1 MVWLFIIGAVIV
13 LFASGLTGELIQTQ
27 VLHNTTPIAQRG
39 AMSDFIIGAIFWI
52 VIGAVVFAVRR
63 RIAVNENLR
72 ARRDA
77 DIAAEQQ
84 RERDRQ
90 DQIKQHDK
98 AQREVGE
105 MLQTKNRYAV
115 DQFEKLP
122 LYVSNAHQYLD
133 IAEQEFKETAY
144 VPFWTAIENAT
155 NELGRFIDGISV
167 INRTAS
173 EYHSLAE
180 SYKGPVDPFA
190 ISLDATAKL
199 GVSQGVSGR
208 IEHITRPAHR
218 DPDFSQIYLLM
229 RGNAIMVAGFA
240 NLGDALGRMTAS
252 LLGAL
257 SGINDS
263 VRLAGSSINGLT
275 GQLSAIDTGIKSLDA
290 STRSV
295 ERATRGGA
303 VQVSTHFREL
313 ERQQSRSILMLD
325 NIQRDRKPPFFV
337 R

>member
-1 MVWLFIIGAVIV
+1 
-13 LFASGLTGELIQTQ
+13 
-27 VLHNTTPIAQRG
+27 
-39 AMSDFIIGAIFWI
+39 
-52 VIGAVVFAVRR
+52 
-63 RIAVNENLR
+63 
-72 ARRDA
+72 
-77 DIAAEQQ
+77 
-84 RERDRQ
+84 
-90 DQIKQHDK
+90 
-98 AQREVGE
+98 
-105 MLQTKNRYAV
+105 
-115 DQFEKLP
+115 
-122 LYVSNAHQYLD
+122 
-133 IAEQEFKETAY
+133 
-144 VPFWTAIENAT
+144 
-155 NELGRFIDGISV
+155 
-167 INRTAS
+167 
-173 EYHSLAE
+173 
-180 SYKGPVDPFA
+180 
-190 ISLDATAKL
+190 
-199 GVSQGVSGR
+199 
-208 IEHITRPAHR
+208 
-218 DPDFSQIYLLM
+218 M